1 MPEQEDY
8 YTKWMNPARGTETT
22 QKPLDYYSK
31 WMEQVKPTQVEG
43 GRSRWQEEFR
53 FTLVDPESPIV
64 KNWTEFVTEQAP
76 SKEFWK
82 RSGKQ
87 LATEIQQFMREKIID
102 EREASKIAV
111 KLGEKM
117 SPELREWYDENVY
130 RSIVGGVEPR
140 AILKSVKKKP
150 GLKEIGMGLGKGAL
164 DFFTYLPATFDKLVQ
179 NPGDTIENN
188 PAGVLMLAFVTARGG
203 YKSIKTKA
211 KSGKPIIGKDMHRVI
226 DEMPGKLLT
235 KKQKLEMKSKIPSQL
250 ELPLGNIEQLS
261 PVQKVIN
268 AIKEAGRTREV
279 QEVLYTEARG
289 KKFAKAEAVGKKVKG
304 EKGYYTE
311 TAQLTGELPKAGF
324 ESIRNKL
331 TQSDIDSM
339 FKQITDSP
347 SLTWLETLPARKGLA
362 KLFGEYGGA
371 VPTEG
376 ELILLNRVFPKEFVP
391 TIMSKRPVWDKIKSG
406 ILEGANVPRALMA
419 SYDLSFGL
427 RQGVFLAARYP
438 KEFIKS
444 FAHQFKLFGS
454 EKASKLLNEEIASRP
469 THKLMKRHG
478 KKQLA
483 LTEMDA
489 TLSLR
494 EEAFMGAAWAEKI
507 PLVGKGV
514 RASNRA
520 YTGFANKL
528 RADVFDHLIKA
539 AEKTGRNPW
548 RDDRLV
554 DSIIDF
560 VNAGSGRGSLKLL
573 EKSAVNLNTVL
584 FSPRLIASRL
594 NLLNPRFYYK
604 LDPFVR
610 KQALQS
616 LFAFAG
622 AATTVLGL
630 AKLAGADVET
640 NMRSADFGKIRI
652 GNTRI
657 DIMGGFQQ
665 YIRTAAQFATGQ
677 IKSTTT
683 GEIAKVGEGYKPPT
697 RLGLVSRGLEYKLAP
712 VATFAV
718 ALLRGRGVFGEELS
732 IPNEIA
738 KRFIPMVMQDVIELA
753 REDPDLLPVAI
764 LGLFG
769 TGVQSYGPSK
779 TKGVVY

>member
-8 YTKWMNPARGTETT
+8 LTKWMNPTQQPQTTPKQTDYLSRWMGQAKPITPAGGT
-22 QKPLDYYSK
+22 
-31 WMEQVKPTQVEG
+31 
-43 GRSRWQEEFR
+43 SRWQEEFWPS
-53 FTLVDPESPIV
+53 LGEVV
-64 KNWTEFVTEQAP
+64 KEIPAIKGWSKFITEQAP
-76 SKEFWK
+76 SKEFWE
-82 RSGKQ
+82 RSGKN

-117 SPELREWYDENVY
+117 SPELQEWYGENVY
-130 RSIVGGVEPR
+130 RSVVGGEEPQ
-140 AILKSVKKKP
+140 AILQSIKKKP
-150 GLKEIGMGLGKGAL
+150 GLKEIGVGAGKSVVDL
-164 DFFTYLPATFDKLVQ
+164 FTYLPEIIDKLVQ

-188 PAGVLMLAFVTARGG
+188 PAGVLVLAFVAARGG
-203 YKSIKTKA
+203 YKSMKA
-211 KSGKPIIGKDMHRVI
+211 KARSGKPIVGKDMHRVI
-226 DEMPGKLLT
+226 DEMPGKLLS
-235 KKQKLEMKSKIPSQL
+235 KKQKLEMKSKIPEQL

-261 PVQKVIN
+261 PYQKIVN
-268 AIKEAGRTREV
+268 AIKEAGRTRKV
-279 QEVLYTEARG
+279 QEELYTEARR

-304 EKGYYTE
+304 EKGYYAE
-311 TAQLTGELPKAGF
+311 IAQLKGELPKAGF
-324 ESIRNKL
+324 ESIRNKI
-331 TQSDIDSM
+331 TQADVDSM
-339 FKQITDSP
+339 FKQIVDSP
-347 SLTWLETLPARKGLA
+347 ALTWLETVPARKGLA
-362 KLFGEYGGA
+362 KLFGEYGGV

-376 ELILLNRVFPKEFVP
+376 ELILLNRVFPKGFVQ
-391 TIMSKRPVWDKIKSG
+391 TIMSKRPTWMKIKAG
-406 ILEGANVPRALMA
+406 MLEGANVPRALMA
-419 SYDLSFGL
+419 SFDLSFGL

-438 KEFIKS
+438 KEFARS
-444 FAHQFKLFGS
+444 FIEQFKLFGS

-469 THKLMKRHG
+469 THKLMRRHG

-489 TLSLR
+489 ALSLR

-539 AEKTGRNPW
+539 SEKTGRNPW
-548 RDDRLV
+548 KDPKLV

-560 VNAGSGRGSLKLL
+560 VNAGSGRGSWKIL
-573 EKSAVNLNTVL
+573 EKSAVNLNTIL
-584 FSPRLIASRL
+584 FSPRLMASRL
-594 NLLNPRFYYK
+594 NLLNPAFYIK

-640 NMRSADFGKIRI
+640 NMRSADFGKIKI
-652 GNTRI
+652 GDTRI

-665 YIRTAAQFATGQ
+665 YIRTAAQFITGQ

-683 GEIAKVGEGYKPPT
+683 GEITGVGEGYKPPT
-697 RLGLVSRGLEYKLAP
+697 RLGLVGRGLEYKLAP
-712 VATFAV
+712 VASFAV
-718 ALLRGRGVFGEELS
+718 ALLRGRGPFGGSVPSEA
-732 IPNEIA
+732 A
-738 KRFIPMVMQDVIELA
+738 KKFVPMVMQDIYELA
-753 REDPDLLPVAI
+753 KEDPELLPVSI
-764 LGLFG
+764 LGIFG
-769 TGVQSYGPSK
+769 TGIQTYGTRGPK
-779 TKGVVY
+779 VIY